1 MHRDSKMASTLV
13 TILALAALPLAACK
27 KPAGEGPGGGAPVA
41 LTAESAAPVR
51 VTLATAQ
58 ARQVPDVLSATGTLV
73 PDQQS
78 QVTALVPG
86 RVTAVLV
93 ERGAQVRE
101 GDAMLRLRDTDYRA
115 NAATAT
121 AAVGQ
126 ARARLGLDGTSGRFD
141 PEAAAEVRAAAAQ
154 RDIADDGLR
163 RAEQLHTSGSMSD
176 AEYQRVLLQATAA
189 REQHRSA
196 VNGTRA
202 SYFAYQQAREVL
214 ATAQR
219 SVADSVVR
227 APFSGEVAER
237 TANVGEYVTAQRAV
251 VTLVKIDPLRME
263 IQIPQERFAQVRPDQ
278 AVEVRVDAWPDR
290 VFRGTLRYISAAVR
304 TDTRALVAE
313 AVIPN
318 AERVLRP
325 GLFATARIALGTQ
338 RAAVAIPAR
347 AVLSEAG
354 TSRVFVVVNGRAQAR
369 VVSVLERQG
378 DDVLIERGIAPGE
391 RLATDNLPRLGDGVA
406 VTDHQ

>member
-1 MHRDSKMASTLV
+1 MHRDSKLASTVV
-13 TILALAALPLAACK
+13 TLLALGALPLAGCK
-27 KPAGEGPGGGAPVA
+27 KPTADGPGGAAPVS
-41 LTAESAAPVR
+41 LTAENAAPVR

-78 QVTALVPG
+78 QVTSLVPG

-93 ERGAQVRE
+93 ERGSQVRE
-101 GDAMLRLRDTDYRA
+101 GDPMLRLRDTDYRA
-115 NAATAT
+115 NAATAS

-126 ARARLGLDGTSGRFD
+126 ARARLGLDATNGRFD

-163 RAEQLHTSGSMSD
+163 RAEQLHAGGSMSD
-176 AEYQRVLLQATAA
+176 SEYQRTLLQATAA
-189 REQHRSA
+189 QEQYRA
-196 VNGTRA
+196 ALNGTRA
-202 SYFAYQQAREVL
+202 SFFAYQQAREAL

-237 TANVGEYVTAQRAV
+237 MANVGEYVTAQRAV

-278 AVEVRVDAWPDR
+278 AVEVRVDAWPER

-318 AERVLRP
+318 PERVLRP

-338 RAAVAIPAR
+338 RAAVTIPAR

-369 VVSVLERQG
+369 VVTVLERQG
-378 DDVLIERGIAPGE
+378 DLVTIERGIAPGE
-391 RLATDNLPRLGDGVA
+391 RLATDNLTRLGDGVA
-406 VTDHQ
+406 VTEHQ

>member
-86 RVTAVLV
+86 RVTAVFV
-93 ERGAQVRE
+93 ERGSQVRE

-176 AEYQRVLLQATAA
+176 AEYQRALLQATAA

-369 VVSVLERQG
+369 VVTVLERQG

>member
-1 MHRDSKMASTLV
+1 MHRDSKFASTLV
-13 TILALAALPLAACK
+13 TILALGALPLAACK
-27 KPAGEGPGGGAPVA
+27 KPAAEGPGGAASVA
-41 LTAESAAPVR
+41 LTAENAPPVR
-51 VTLATAQ
+51 VTVATAQ
-58 ARQVPDVLSATGTLV
+58 ARQVPDVLAATGTLV
-73 PDQQS
+73 PDEQS

-93 ERGAQVRE
+93 ERGSQVHE
-101 GDAMLRLRDTDYRA
+101 GDPMLRLRDTDYRA
-115 NAATAT
+115 NAATAD
-121 AAVGQ
+121 AVVGQ
-126 ARARLGLDGTSGRFD
+126 ARARLGLDATNGRFV

-154 RDIADDGLR
+154 RDLADDGLH

-189 REQHRSA
+189 REQYRAA

-202 SYFAYQQAREVL
+202 SFFAYQQARETL
-214 ATAQR
+214 ASAQR

-325 GLFATARIALGTQ
+325 GLFATARIVLGTE
-338 RAAVAIPAR
+338 RAAVMIPAR

-354 TSRVFVVVNGRAQAR
+354 TSRVFVVQNGRVQAR
-369 VVSVLERQG
+369 VVTVLSRQG
-378 DDVLIERGIAPGE
+378 DEVLIERGIAPGE

-406 VTDHQ
+406 VTE

>member
-1 MHRDSKMASTLV
+1 LASTLV
-13 TILALAALPLAACK
+13 TTLALGALGLGGCK
-27 KPAGEGPGGGAPVA
+27 KPAAEGGAAPS
-41 LTAESAAPVR
+41 LTAENAAPVR
-51 VTLATAQ
+51 VTLAAAV

-73 PDQQS
+73 PDEQS

-93 ERGAQVRE
+93 ERGSQVRE
-101 GDAMLRLRDTDYRA
+101 GDPMLRLRDTDYRA
-115 NAATAT
+115 NAATAS

-126 ARARLGLDGTSGRFD
+126 ARSRLGLDEANGRFD
-141 PEAAAEVRAAAAQ
+141 PAATAEVRAAAAQ
-154 RDIADDGLR
+154 RDIAEDGLR
-163 RAEQLHTSGSMSD
+163 RAEQLHTGGSMSD
-176 AEYQRVLLQATAA
+176 SEYQRTLLQATAA
-189 REQHRSA
+189 REQYRSA
-196 VNGTRA
+196 LNGVRG
-202 SYFAYQQAREVL
+202 SYFAYQQAREAL

-263 IQIPQERFAQVRPDQ
+263 IQVPQERFAQVRPDQ

-304 TDTRALVAE
+304 ADTRALVAE

-338 RAAVAIPAR
+338 RAAVTIPAR

-354 TSRVFVVVNGRAQAR
+354 TNRVFVVQNGRAQAR
-369 VVSVLERQG
+369 VVAVLERDG
-378 DDVLIERGIAPGE
+378 DTVTVERGVAAGE
-391 RLATDNLPRLGDGVA
+391 RVATDNLTRLGDGVA
-406 VTDHQ
+406 VTE

>member
-1 MHRDSKMASTLV
+1 MHRDPKLTSILV
-13 TILALAALPLAACK
+13 TTLALGVLPLVGCK
-27 KPAGEGPGGGAPVA
+27 KPAAAPGAAA
-41 LTAESAAPVR
+41 LTAETAAPVR
-51 VTLATAQ
+51 ITVATAQ

-93 ERGAQVRE
+93 ERGTQVHE
-101 GDAMLRLRDTDYRA
+101 GDPMMRLRDTDYRA
-115 NAATAT
+115 NAAAAS

-126 ARARLGLDGTSGRFD
+126 ARARLGLAETGGRFD
-141 PEAAAEVRAAAAQ
+141 PAAAPEVRAAAAQ
-154 RDIADDGLR
+154 RDIAEDGLR
-163 RAEQLHTSGSMSD
+163 RAEQLHTGGGMSD
-176 AEYQRVLLQATAA
+176 SDYQRTLLQASAA
-189 REQHRSA
+189 RAQYNA
-196 VNGTRA
+196 ALNGTRA
-202 SYFAYQQAREVL
+202 AYFAYQQARESL
-214 ATAQR
+214 SSAQR

-227 APFSGEVAER
+227 APFTGEVAER
-237 TANVGEYVTAQRAV
+237 MANVGEFVTAQRAV

-278 AVEVRVDAWPDR
+278 AVDIRVDAWPDR

-338 RAAVAIPAR
+338 RAAVTLPSR
-347 AVLSEAG
+347 AVLTEAG
-354 TSRVFVVVNGRAQAR
+354 TSRVYVVQNGRVQAR
-369 VVSVLERQG
+369 VVSVLDRSG
-378 DDVLIERGIAPGE
+378 DEVVIERGVAPGD
-391 RLATDNLPRLGDGVA
+391 RVATDNLPQLGDGSA
-406 VTDHQ
+406 VTE

>member
-1 MHRDSKMASTLV
+1 MHTDSKLSRALV
-13 TILALAALPLAACK
+13 GVLALGMLPLAACK
-27 KPAGEGPGGGAPVA
+27 KPEAAAGPGGAQPSV
-41 LTAESAAPVR
+41 TAENAPPVH

-78 QVTALVPG
+78 QVTPLVGG

-93 ERGAQVRE
+93 ERGSQVRE
-101 GDAMLRLRDTDYRA
+101 GDPMLRLRDVDYRT
-115 NAATAT
+115 NAATA
-121 AAVGQ
+121 AAVVAQ
-126 ARARLGLDGTSGRFD
+126 SRSRLGLDNSGRFD
-141 PEAAAEVRAAAAQ
+141 PETTAEVRAAAAQ
-154 RDIADDGLR
+154 RDIAEDGLR

-176 AEYQRVLLQATAA
+176 SEYQRTLLQTTAA
-189 REQHRSA
+189 REQYRA
-196 VNGTRA
+196 ALNGTRA
-202 SYFAYQQAREVL
+202 SFFAYQQARETL
-214 ATAQR
+214 ASAQR

-251 VTLVKIDPLRME
+251 VTLVKTDPLRME
-263 IQIPQERFAQVRPDQ
+263 IQVPQERFAQVRPDQ
-278 AVEVRVDAWPDR
+278 AVEVRVDAWPER

-304 TDTRALVAE
+304 TDTRSLVAE

-318 AERVLRP
+318 ADHVLRP
-325 GLFATARIALGTQ
+325 GVFATARISLGTQ
-338 RAAVAIPAR
+338 RAAVTVPSR

-354 TSRVFVVVNGRAQAR
+354 TSRVFVVTNGRVQSR
-369 VVSVLERQG
+369 VVTVLERVG
-378 DDVLIERGIAPGE
+378 DDVIIDRGVAAGE

-406 VTDHQ
+406 VTE

>member
-1 MHRDSKMASTLV
+1 MHRDSKLASTVV
-13 TILALAALPLAACK
+13 TLLALGALPLAGCK
-27 KPAGEGPGGGAPVA
+27 KPTADGPGGAAPVS
-41 LTAESAAPVR
+41 LTAENAAPVR
-51 VTLATAQ
+51 VTLATAE

-93 ERGAQVRE
+93 ERGSQVRE
-101 GDAMLRLRDTDYRA
+101 GEPMLRLRDTDYRA

-126 ARARLGLDGTSGRFD
+126 ARARLGLDATSGRFD
-141 PEAAAEVRAAAAQ
+141 PEATAEVRAAAAQ

-176 AEYQRVLLQATAA
+176 AEYQRALLQATAA

-202 SYFAYQQAREVL
+202 SYFAYQQAREAL
-214 ATAQR
+214 STAQR

-227 APFSGEVAER
+227 APFAGEVAER

-263 IQIPQERFAQVRPDQ
+263 IQVPQERFAQVRPDQ

-304 TDTRALVAE
+304 TETRALVAE

-338 RAAVAIPAR
+338 RAAVAVPAR

-354 TSRVFVVVNGRAQAR
+354 TSRVFVVQNGRVQTR
-369 VVSVLERQG
+369 VVTVLERQG
-378 DDVLIERGIAPGE
+378 DDVLIERGVAAGE
-391 RLATDNLPRLGDGVA
+391 RLATDNLTRLGDGVA
-406 VTDHQ
+406 VTE

>member
-1 MHRDSKMASTLV
+1 MHRDSKIASMLV
-13 TILALAALPLAACK
+13 TTLALGALPLAACK
-27 KPAGEGPGGGAPVA
+27 KPAAPAAGPGAGA
-41 LTAESAAPVR
+41 LTAETAAPVR
-51 VTLATAQ
+51 VTFATAQ
-58 ARQVPDVLSATGTLV
+58 ARRVPDVLSATGTLV

-93 ERGAQVRE
+93 ERGSQMRE
-101 GDAMLRLRDTDYRA
+101 GEPMLRLRDTDYRA

-126 ARARLGLDGTSGRFD
+126 ARARLGLDATSGRFD
-141 PEAAAEVRAAAAQ
+141 PEASAEVRAAAAQ
-154 RDIADDGLR
+154 RDLADDGLR
-163 RAEQLHTSGSMSD
+163 RADQLHTSGSMSD
-176 AEYQRVLLQATAA
+176 AEYQRALLQATAA
-189 REQHRSA
+189 REQHRA
-196 VNGTRA
+196 ALNGTRA
-202 SYFAYQQAREVL
+202 SYFAYQQAREAL

-219 SVADSVVR
+219 SGADSVVR
-227 APFSGEVAER
+227 APFTGEGAER

-251 VTLVKIDPLRME
+251 VTLVKTDPLRME

-304 TDTRALVAE
+304 ADTRALVAE

-318 AERVLRP
+318 ADHVLRP
-325 GLFATARIALGTQ
+325 GLFATARIALGTE
-338 RAAVAIPAR
+338 RAAVTIPAR

-354 TSRVFVVVNGRAQAR
+354 TSRVFVVSNGRVQTR
-369 VVSVLERQG
+369 VVTVLERAG
-378 DDVLIERGIAPGE
+378 DDVVIERGIAPGE

-406 VTDHQ
+406 VTE